1 MVDINMIKEW
11 RFYSLFGFTFQLT
24 HIIKNREEAK
34 KLFDDGRWVL
44 LGSEYSFD

>member
-1 MVDINMIKEW
+1 MNEIREW

-24 HIIKNREEAK
+24 NIIKDKEEAK

-44 LGSEYSFD
+44 LGSEYPFE